1 MIYIKEDKS
10 QHVVG
15 QYALFVSFPYNE
27 RLINIM
33 HTADGAVYDKKNKI
47 WEAPI
52 TNLRFLINEFKV
64 TDFVH
69 LVLIDHKPV
78 SETSVK
84 YDLMEY
90 KLKPFPHQEE
100 AIQYGL
106 NHDNFLLLDAPG
118 LGKTAS
124 MLHLAEELKARGEIE
139 HCLIVCG
146 LNAIKLNWVK
156 EVEIHTNET
165 VRVLGQRYRK
175 KSGKM
180 YIGSVADRIED
191 LKNPI
196 EEFFVVTNI
205 ETLRNNDVAKLLSKN
220 KVNKFDMI
228 VADEVHCMKNPNSQQ
243 GKNFLK
249 IKDAK
254 HKIALTG
261 TLLLNS
267 PFDAF
272 VALKWTGIEN
282 CSFSNFKYF
291 YGNFGGYFGNEI
303 VGYKNINYLKDVL
316 DNNSLRRVKDT
327 LDLPPKT
334 IIKEIVEMDNTQ
346 EMFYNN
352 IVNGVVDQ
360 VDKVHMS
367 TANLLGM
374 MARLRQATACPS
386 YLTTEN
392 IPSAKIDRT
401 MDLLEQFI
409 SNGEKVVVFSVFKE
423 TLSVLQER
431 IKNELHVNSLL
442 CTGDIPDQIISSN
455 IDAFQNDTNFKYPV
469 HNWN

>member
-1 MIYIKEDKS
+1 MMEKLPIDPNIKEQCEKYTEDGLHFNDEGHKII
-10 QHVVG
+10 
-15 QYALFVSFPYNE
+15 AKRINLKENLF
-27 RLINIM
+27 
-33 HTADGAVYDKKNKI
+33 
-47 WEAPI
+47 
-52 TNLRFLINEFKV
+52 TNNNY
-64 TDFVH
+64 
-69 LVLIDHKPV
+69 VLI
-78 SETSVK
+78 K
-84 YDLMEY
+84 Y
-90 KLKPFPHQEE
+90 
-100 AIQYGL
+100 
-106 NHDNFLLLDAPG
+106 
-118 LGKTAS
+118 
-124 MLHLAEELKARGEIE
+124 
-139 HCLIVCG
+139 
-146 LNAIKLNWVK
+146 
-156 EVEIHTNET
+156 
-165 VRVLGQRYRK
+165 
-175 KSGKM
+175 
-180 YIGSVADRIED
+180 

-334 IIKEIVEMDNTQ
+334 VIKEIVEMDNTQ

-442 CTGDIPDQIISSN
+442 CTGDIPDQIISNN
-455 IDAFQNDTNFKYPV
+455 IDAFQNDTNFKYPIILATQAKMGTGITLTAASTEIFIDLPYTAALFEQCSDRCYRIGQSKPV
-469 HNWN
+469 FVYTLTTKDTVDERIDEIVTNKGIVSDYIIDDKIDETLKEKLLQIIMLWTEIRLLVKLEVS